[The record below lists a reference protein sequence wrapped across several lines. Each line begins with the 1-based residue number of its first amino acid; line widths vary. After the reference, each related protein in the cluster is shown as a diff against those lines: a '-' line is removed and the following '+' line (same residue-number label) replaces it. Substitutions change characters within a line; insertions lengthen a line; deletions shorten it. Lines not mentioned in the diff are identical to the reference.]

1 MVQEFR
7 KITLNASELLCAV
20 SSYSRMTPQFLPEGK
35 IVSCMPN
42 TDGSLALVMEIPF
55 GAVAKRTDFTLK
67 GLDVLRP
74 LIRFCIEN
82 NILLPRS
89 GRKSI
94 SVENGMLSMCIALDL
109 DIDVSECISAM
120 PLPVAVPAAQHPAAK

>member
-7 KITLNASELLCAV
+7 KITLSPDELVCAV
-20 SSYSRMTPQFLPEGK
+20 RSYSRMTPQFLPDGK
-35 IVSCMPN
+35 IFSCMPN
-42 TDGSLALVMEIPF
+42 SDGSLALVMEIPF
-55 GAVAKRTDFTLK
+55 GAVLKRTDFTLK

-89 GRKSI
+89 GQKSI
-94 SVENGMLSMCIALDL
+94 SVENGMLSMCITLDL
-109 DIDVSECISAM
+109 NIDVTDCAAATSLIGAM
-120 PLPVAVPAAQHPAAK
+120 PQGK